1 MSLNRSEQRIEDYLQ
16 GHKEE
21 RQFWISKV
29 QSIFAREIDT
39 GTAAARI
46 EGELW
51 RYYVER
57 SAVVPEFKQ
66 AARLEGLERTS
77 MRNLADH
84 LIRMYTV
91 PRKKP
96 KQVSGNVTQQILAG
110 LDN

>member
-16 GHKEE
+16 GHKDE
-21 RQFWISKV
+21 RQFWMTKV
-29 QSIFAREIDT
+29 QSIFARELDV
-39 GTAAARI
+39 GVAASRI
-46 EGELW
+46 EAELW

-57 SAVVPEFKQ
+57 SSVVPEFKQ
-66 AARLEGLERTS
+66 AARHEGLARTS

-84 LIRMYTV
+84 LIRLWTE

-96 KQVSGNVTQQILAG
+96 KPSQGYESQQLLDG